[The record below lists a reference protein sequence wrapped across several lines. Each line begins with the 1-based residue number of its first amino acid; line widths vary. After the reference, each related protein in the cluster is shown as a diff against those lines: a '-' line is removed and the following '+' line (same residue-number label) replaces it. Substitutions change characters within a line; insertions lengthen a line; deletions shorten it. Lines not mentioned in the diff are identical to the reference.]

1 MVLKFIDKYRQEAWR
16 TMNERVTTEPT
27 WREAI
32 LESIFKPEMVHP
44 GKEPMSHLHPR
55 IKELHLPEG
64 SYIADWR
71 KYRVE
76 DHGALKRF
84 QERCHAAGMH
94 DPWLRNYCHM
104 FYNNQVGAR
113 STTRVVTNGCARGFG
128 IAVILTLGAK
138 YFDIFH

>member
-1 MVLKFIDKYRQEAWR
+1 MISKWFDKYRQEAWR
-16 TMNERVTTEPT
+16 NFNERLSPDPT

-32 LESIFKPEMVHP
+32 LEAIFRPTMLHP
-44 GKEPMSHLHPR
+44 GKEPLSHLHPR

-76 DHGALKRF
+76 DHAMLQRF

-94 DPWLRNYCHM
+94 DPWLRNYAYQ
-104 FYNNQVGAR
+104 FYNNQVPAR
-113 STTRVVTNGCARGFG
+113 SKLRVVTQGFGRGFC
-128 IAVILTLGAK
+128 IAAILTLGSK
-138 YFDIFH
+138 YLL